1 MLAAMGD
8 IYADFEKK
16 FSSSASS
23 SSSNHTTTAT
33 TTKASSSSSSSFP
46 ITEYKKL
53 DGSNFV
59 AKTEMEEFEE
69 SLMAQYKS
77 QTKG

>member
-1 MLAAMGD
+1 ML
-8 IYADFEKK
+8 ISKK
-16 FSSSASS
+16 SSVLLLQVHPVIT
-23 SSSNHTTTAT
+23 HTTTAT
-33 TTKASSSSSSSFP
+33 TTKASSSSSSFP
-46 ITEYKKL
+46 ITEYEKL

>member
-1 MLAAMGD
+1 MGD
-8 IYADFEKK
+8 IYADFEKT

-33 TTKASSSSSSSFP
+33 TTKASSSSSSFP

-59 AKTEMEEFEE
+59 A
-69 SLMAQYKS
+69 
-77 QTKG
+77 